1 MNAVVRGNH
10 VSNRPAVRF
19 QSATDGPAASTSRP
33 TAKSRILAA
42 LSCLAL
48 AAALGAAAARAGSCR
63 VLVALGALDVEPS
76 PAGLALKVSGN
87 WEFDNL
93 IQVAT
98 GLSFNVLVVRGDRY
112 VRLHHPDQAWTGAIT
127 GLGASIDA
135 GLDGNDIVAI
145 EANGVPEPGARILSL
160 EAQRMKLAV
169 PDLPGNGPLSVVA
182 YIVLDG
188 DYLAPILSNTI
199 SRTVPAALPA
209 TNPVVTPAG
218 SVATEAQ
225 P

>member
-1 MNAVVRGNH
+1 M
-10 VSNRPAVRF
+10 SNRPAVRF
-19 QSATDGPAASTSRP
+19 QSATDGLAASTSRP

-42 LSCLAL
+42 LSCVAL
-48 AAALGAAAARAGSCR
+48 AAALGVAAARAGSCR

-76 PAGLALKVSGN
+76 PAGLTLKVSGN

-112 VRLHHPDQAWTGAIT
+112 VRLHHPDQAWTGTIT

-145 EANGVPEPGARILSL
+145 EANGVPEPGARILNL

-209 TNPVVTPAG
+209 TNPVVAPAG